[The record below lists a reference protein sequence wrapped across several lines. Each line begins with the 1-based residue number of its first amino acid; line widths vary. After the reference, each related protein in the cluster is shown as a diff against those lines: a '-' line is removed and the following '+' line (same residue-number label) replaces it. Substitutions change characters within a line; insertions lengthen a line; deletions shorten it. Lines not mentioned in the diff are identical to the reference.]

1 MPKAQPPAA
10 PHASLRLGRAAPHGG
25 ESRHLLSLGT
35 GHKCD
40 GRPASLAGQGLS
52 LVPARPLALLFVYG
66 AAVTRRQMETAEV
79 GLPAECNEG
88 RSSFVAGER
97 TSVSEEL
104 LLRAPAVREGGL
116 PGSPGRL
123 PAAALPRCRPGRAP
137 RLRARCCRPALRC
150 SGNSLFAAAAP
161 PLHVSVVRPAALP
174 PYCRQQWYGRLL
186 SEGPE
191 GGRAWPCRHRGKMA
205 AGGRGDASGAATAD
219 LWLGLRDAAQ
229 RCCRWAAEAVRRVS
243 AGALPNP
250 FGARGG
256 NWGLGKA
263 APHRSGCSG
272 LRRGAPA

>member
-10 PHASLRLGRAAPHGG
+10 PHASLKLGRAAPHGG

-104 LLRAPAVREGGL
+104 LLRAPAVHEGGL

-123 PAAALPRCRPGRAP
+123 PAAAVPRCRPGRAP

-150 SGNSLFAAAAP
+150 SGISLFAAAAP
-161 PLHVSVVRPAALP
+161 PPSRLGGTARRAAPLLPAAVVRPVA
-174 PYCRQQWYGRLL
+174 Q
-186 SEGPE
+186 
-191 GGRAWPCRHRGKMA
+191 RGA
-205 AGGRGDASGAATAD
+205 GRGPRVAVPAPRQDG
-219 LWLGLRDAAQ
+219 
-229 RCCRWAAEAVRRVS
+229 CRRPR
-243 AGALPNP
+243 
-250 FGARGG
+250 
-256 NWGLGKA
+256 
-263 APHRSGCSG
+263 
-272 LRRGAPA
+272 